1 MNIIE
6 RIINAIKR
14 LFGFDDDVKEVVKLD
29 GNLNLVLEE
38 EVVITKEE
46 EVPQNKAKK
55 VTKKKNSKKKANKK
69 KASKKKS
76 SKKKKEK

>member
-6 RIINAIKR
+6 KIINAIK
-14 LFGFDDDVKEVVKLD
+14 LFFGIDEKKDTIDIGGGLSVVVETEMVEVKEEPIKKA
-29 GNLNLVLEE
+29 
-38 EVVITKEE
+38 TK
-46 EVPQNKAKK
+46 ATK
-55 VTKKKNSKKKANKK
+55 VTKKKTSKKKATKK